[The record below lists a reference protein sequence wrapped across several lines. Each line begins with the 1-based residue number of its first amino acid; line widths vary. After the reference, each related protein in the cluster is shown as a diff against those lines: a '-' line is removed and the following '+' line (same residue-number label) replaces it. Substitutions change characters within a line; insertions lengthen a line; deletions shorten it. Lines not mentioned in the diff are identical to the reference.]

1 MPAAQA
7 GWGLVLLLVGYF
19 FVVSIVTVSPPRLPA
34 PLDVLFTVGVGVVM
48 AQLRLPRA
56 LRRRPAVIDL
66 TGQSAAAVPAS
77 SSAGAVALSI
87 TTGTASRTR
96 SRLHGPGPVPEPEV
110 QPGGQRLP
118 RWMRSAGFGSL
129 FVVLA
134 TVAQLLRQP
143 GVPSWNTV
151 LAEDGAVFLTDALN
165 HPLGATLLRPY
176 EGYLHVVPR
185 LLAAVAS
192 AFPLRYAAALLTGGS
207 AVVVS
212 LLALYVWSRSRS
224 VFCTRWARAVVVAF
238 LLLLPTAGYETN
250 ASVNNLHWYL
260 DFACFWDCLARTR
273 HRREVA
279 IAAVIVAA
287 AALCDPLVGVFLPL
301 VAVRAVRRFRQLP
314 RRSTSLLVPVAL
326 VAGLAL
332 QVGAG
337 LSDRAPRQ
345 FVPVS
350 WLDLPGTY
358 GFRVAGSLLV
368 GDRYLVR
375 LFHGYGLVFAYL
387 CLLVAV
393 VAVVVAV
400 LVTRDRV
407 RVQVLVAAG
416 YSVLLF
422 VVPLLL
428 RGTSIYLDRRRIR
441 LDGSRYMIVPALLL
455 VVALVLAVDRP
466 GEHAR
471 PSRPPV
477 LRPVLILLV
486 GVLLAVNYS
495 VHSVR
500 AAGPGWGQTVAAA
513 QQRCLRSAGQP
524 GDVGASTNSR
534 WATPVGPGQA
544 LLPVAPMVRGSRV
557 SQWNV
562 VVDCRRLT

>member
-1 MPAAQA
+1 M
-7 GWGLVLLLVGYF
+7 
-19 FVVSIVTVSPPRLPA
+19 
-34 PLDVLFTVGVGVVM
+34 
-48 AQLRLPRA
+48 
-56 LRRRPAVIDL
+56 
-66 TGQSAAAVPAS
+66 
-77 SSAGAVALSI
+77 
-87 TTGTASRTR
+87 TTGAASRTQP
-96 SRLHGPGPVPEPEV
+96 RLHRPGPVPEPETD
-110 QPGGQRLP
+110 PRGQRLP
-118 RWMRSAGFGSL
+118 RWMHTAGFGSL

-134 TVAQLLRQP
+134 TAAQLLRQP

-165 HPLGATLLRPY
+165 HPIRATLLRPY

-192 AFPLRYAAALLTGGS
+192 AVPLRYAAVLLTGGS

-212 LLALYVWSRSRS
+212 LLALYVWSTSRSILRSR
-224 VFCTRWARAVVVAF
+224 WAGGVVVAF
-238 LLLLPTAGYETN
+238 LLLLPAAGYETN

-260 DFACFWDCLARTR
+260 DFGCFWVCLARTR
-273 HRREVA
+273 PRREVA

-287 AALCDPLVGVFLPL
+287 AALCDPLVGLFLPL

-314 RRSTSLLVPVAL
+314 RRSSRSSRSSILLVPVAL

-332 QVGAG
+332 QIGAG

-393 VAVVVAV
+393 VAAAVAV
-400 LVTRDRV
+400 LVTRHRV

-428 RGTSIYLDRRRIR
+428 RGTSIYLDRSRIS

-500 AAGPGWGQTVAAA
+500 EAGPGWGQTVAAA

-534 WATPVGPGQA
+534 WATPVGPGQV
-544 LLPVAPMVRGSRV
+544 LLPVAPVVRGSRV
-557 SQWNV
+557 SLWNV
-562 VVDCRRLT
+562 VVDCRRLM